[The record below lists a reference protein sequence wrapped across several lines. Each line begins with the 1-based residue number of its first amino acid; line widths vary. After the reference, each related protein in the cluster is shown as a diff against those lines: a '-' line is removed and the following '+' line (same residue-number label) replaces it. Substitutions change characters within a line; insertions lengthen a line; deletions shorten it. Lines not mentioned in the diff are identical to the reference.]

1 MAEFTGFPRAA
12 ITFLRDLED
21 NNDRDW
27 FRANRDRYETHLVG
41 PMNAL
46 AADLAHLGP
55 GRLFRPFNDARFH
68 ARPPIKEHIGLAIGI
83 EGAIGHYVELSLDG
97 VLVAAGMYSPMPDQV
112 TRLREAVADG
122 RRAGGLTKALGIADR
137 AGLERSEPDL
147 KRAPRGYETDHPRI
161 DLLRHRRLVLSRRTP
176 VGRWVHSADAGDTI
190 RADLDA
196 MAPTVRWLR
205 NNVGPSTQE
214 RSRR

>member
-12 ITFLRDLED
+12 ITFLEDLEA

-27 FRANRDRYETHLVG
+27 FKANRGRYEEHLVA
-41 PMNAL
+41 PMTAL
-46 AADLAHLGP
+46 AADLADLGT

-68 ARPPIKEHIGLAIGI
+68 SRPPIKEHIGLAIGM

-97 VLVAAGMYSPMPDQV
+97 VFVAAGMYAPMPDQV
-112 TRLREAVADG
+112 QRLRDAVVDG
-122 RRAGGLTKALGIADR
+122 RRAGGLTKALGVADR

-147 KRAPRGYETDHPRI
+147 KRAPRGFAPDHPRI
-161 DLLRHRRLVLSRRTP
+161 ELLRHRKLTLHRRTP
-176 VGRWVHSADAGDTI
+176 VGRWVHGSSAGGRI

-196 MAPTVRWLR
+196 MTPTVRWLR
-205 NNVGPSTQE
+205 NHVGPSTQE
-214 RSRR
+214 RKRR